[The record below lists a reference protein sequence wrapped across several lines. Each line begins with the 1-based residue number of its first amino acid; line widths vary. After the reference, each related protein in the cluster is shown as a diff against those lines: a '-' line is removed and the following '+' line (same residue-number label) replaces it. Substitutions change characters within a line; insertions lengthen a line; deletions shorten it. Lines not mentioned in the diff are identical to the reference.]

1 MLTALV
7 VLLRSITTVL
17 RWHRQWLRSMDAA
30 LHKDTSGAPQH
41 GCGGS
46 NLVGKMAAAN
56 PLWGAPRI
64 DGELGKLGIE
74 VSERTVSRFPRRLRS
89 PAITDVANVS
99 WESRGVSPL
108 DGLPHCADPHGT
120 RAIRLGAAR
129 PSSSTNR
136 PCPDHAA
143 SHGRVDGAATG

>member
-1 MLTALV
+1 MAPV
-7 VLLRSITTVL
+7 DGR
-17 RWHRQWLRSMDAA
+17 
-30 LHKDTSGAPQH
+30 GAPQGH
-41 GCGGS
+41 VRGAPTRMRRFEPRWQDGRRES
-46 NLVGKMAAAN
+46 AV
-56 PLWGAPRI
+56 GAPRI

-74 VSERTVSRFPRRLRS
+74 VSERTVSRFLRRLRS